1 MASRTYG
8 EYCGLAHALELV
20 GERWGLLVIRE
31 LIPGPKRFTDL
42 ARGLPRIPSNVLS
55 TRLKQLEEAGVVE
68 RRVLPRPSGAIVY
81 ELTDYGRELDTVLL
95 QLARWG
101 VRSLGEPDP
110 EASVSPAS
118 LALGLRAAF
127 RPEAAA
133 GLRATFELH
142 VGEVVVHARVADGSL
157 EVSEGPAEEDPDV
170 TIESDLAL
178 RAVIAGE
185 LTPAAAGVRARGD
198 ERLVDRFAELF
209 RFAT

>member
-81 ELTDYGRELDTVLL
+81 ELTDYGRELDAVLL

-127 RPEAAA
+127 QPEAAA

-142 VGEVVVHARVADGSL
+142 VGEIVVHARVDDGSL
-157 EVSEGPAEEDPDV
+157 EVGEGPAEDPDV
-170 TIESDLAL
+170 TIEADYSL

-185 LTPAAAGVRARGD
+185 LSPAAAGVRATD
-198 ERLVDRFAELF
+198 ERLLDRFAQIF